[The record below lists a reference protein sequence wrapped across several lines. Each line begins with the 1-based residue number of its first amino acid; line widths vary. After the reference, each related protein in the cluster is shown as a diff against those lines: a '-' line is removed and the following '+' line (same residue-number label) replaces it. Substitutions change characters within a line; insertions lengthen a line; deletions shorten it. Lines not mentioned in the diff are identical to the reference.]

1 MFARRIR
8 LPALTPPPST
18 CASEVFIR
26 LSNVD
31 CGFDRDMSYHLDGMP
46 HTDRIYNCLEGTVC
60 TARTAICVQSNAQWP
75 PSCGDTSKCGQ
86 CSAHRNHKFACQ
98 SRRTFQMCYGA
109 TRPTGALGF
118 CPPGYACDA
127 SSDVV
132 CTPERVG
139 QTFTC
144 DLHDDLVST
153 STTTPTTTVTTAS
166 PTPSPTPTPTPSPSP
181 TPNSMTAQQ
190 LCQLKAYTG
199 LYETQPR
206 DIYCRRCVI
215 LDSQVPN
222 ALPLILPY
230 LYSYISC
237 YFNKAGQ
244 IRGVEY
250 ECSANAYF
258 DAPTQRCVYVAPVN
272 CTARV

>member
-1 MFARRIR
+1 MAKDLQIVLALFFACLVAHVVTDCNVCQTNQAACIN
-8 LPALTPPPST
+8 ST
-18 CASEVFIR
+18 SFYLCF
-26 LSNVD
+26 
-31 CGFDRDMSYHLDGMP
+31 GDGMP

-60 TARTAICVQSNAQWP
+60 TARTAICVQKNALWP

-153 STTTPTTTVTTAS
+153 STTSTPPTTVTTAS
-166 PTPSPTPTPTPSPSP
+166 PTPSPTPSSSPSPSPTPSPSP
-181 TPNSMTAQQ
+181 SPSPTPDSMTAQQ

-206 DIYCRRCVI
+206 DIYCRR
-215 LDSQVPN
+215 
-222 ALPLILPY
+222 
-230 LYSYISC
+230 YISC
-237 YFNKAGQ
+237 YYNKAGQ
-244 IRGVEY
+244 IRAVEY
-250 ECSANAYF
+250 QCAANAYF
-258 DAPTQRCVYVAPVN
+258 DAATQRCVYVAPAN
-272 CTARV
+272 CTAMV

>member
-1 MFARRIR
+1 MAKDLQIV
-8 LPALTPPPST
+8 LALCFVCLVGHVVTDCNVCQTNQAACINST
-18 CASEVFIR
+18 SFYLCF
-26 LSNVD
+26 
-31 CGFDRDMSYHLDGMP
+31 GDGMP

-60 TARTAICVQSNAQWP
+60 TARTAICVQKNAQWP

-98 SRRTFQMCYGA
+98 SRGTFQMCYGA

-166 PTPSPTPTPTPSPSP
+166 PTTVSTTTESTALSPDAFCRASFKGIPIHAI
-181 TPNSMTAQQ
+181 PNDTVCTS
-190 LCQLKAYTG
+190 Y
-199 LYETQPR
+199 
-206 DIYCRRCVI
+206 IYCRF
-215 LDSQVPN
+215 
-222 ALPLILPY
+222 
-230 LYSYISC
+230 YINTWVGRIIDC
-237 YFNKAGQ
+237 PAANPYFNGWTRCCGTVKATRPGCLQ
-244 IRGVEY
+244 G
-250 ECSANAYF
+250 
-258 DAPTQRCVYVAPVN
+258 
-272 CTARV
+272 